1 MLREN
6 QEPRLLAGFAELKP
20 FMRNLDFIEHDKY
33 SG

>member
-1 MLREN
+1 MLCEN
-6 QEPRLLAGFAELKP
+6 QETRLLASFAKLKP